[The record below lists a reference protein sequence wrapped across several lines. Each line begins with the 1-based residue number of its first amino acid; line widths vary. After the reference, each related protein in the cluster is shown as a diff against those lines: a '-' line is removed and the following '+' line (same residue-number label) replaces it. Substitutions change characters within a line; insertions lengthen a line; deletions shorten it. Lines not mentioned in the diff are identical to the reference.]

1 VSPQFEETAGKK
13 FKRMPKAKASVS
25 RNSKRLKQSISQV
38 QSMIHCNG
46 KKGKKSVESVGIGPL
61 ENQSHR

>member
-25 RNSKRLKQSISQV
+25 RNSKRPWQKQKPSPK
-38 QSMIHCNG
+38 HD
-46 KKGKKSVESVGIGPL
+46 PL
-61 ENQSHR
+61 QWEKR